1 MDSIALGLEREN
13 EELTAYLSD
22 DNVSFK
28 YKKTYDNGITGKLL
42 NTGNHQLYN
51 YINYKN
57 FQFIFDNNKLDRWTM
72 YYNGETILR
81 KYPNCIYN
89 KNQTF
94 TNSSQES
101 LIDINFFNN
110 LKNINDNE
118 SENQSILDCF
128 IHKYHELFSKI
139 NNKDKFQ
146 ENLLCYIDSAYENTN
161 NVKLLL
167 QRDFKDL
174 LLNFIN
180 AENDNEN
187 KHSIFTIKT
196 LQEKFSDLKFLNENN
211 LLQECINSIINN
223 ENIFDIFYSREE
235 IFYTI
240 YDAFQ
245 NRLIK
250 AKEKSIKKY
259 FNNKNFDEFSKTY
272 SQTFKNDTI
281 IKLTEEKEERFVRYK
296 AGKIE
301 LTKDELLEYNL
312 IYSVVMDIYKSKL
325 FNKKT
330 NKPKPTFLNLDKKCD
345 FAYKIIDCLCSNSVI
360 NDNDI
365 LNENQDF
372 NECAKALF
380 QLDGDD

>member
-22 DNVSFK
+22 DNVWFK
-28 YKKTYDNGITGKLL
+28 YKKTYNNGITGKLL
-42 NTGNHQLYN
+42 NTGNHHLYN

-81 KYPNCIYN
+81 KYPNCIYY

-101 LIDINFFNN
+101 LIDINFLNN

-118 SENQSILDCF
+118 SKNQSILDCF
-128 IHKYHELFSKI
+128 IHKYHDLFSKI
-139 NNKDKFQ
+139 KNKDKFK

-167 QRDFKDL
+167 QSDFKDL

-187 KHSIFTIKT
+187 KHSIFTIKK

-211 LLQECINSIINN
+211 LLQECINSVIND
-223 ENIFDIFYSREE
+223 EGIFDIFYFREE

-240 YDAFQ
+240 YKIFQ
-245 NRLIK
+245 DRLV
-250 AKEKSIKKY
+250 KEKSIKKY
-259 FNNKNFDEFSKTY
+259 FNNKNFDEFSRTY

-301 LTKDELLEYNL
+301 LTNDELLEYNL

-330 NKPKPTFLNLDKKCD
+330 NKPKPSFLNLDKKCK
-345 FAYKIIDCLCSNSVI
+345 FASKIINSLYNNGI
-360 NDNDI
+360 I
-365 LNENQDF
+365 NEN
-372 NECAKALF
+372 NELINMKINEECAKALF